1 MTKTINPKI
10 KELADKADLII
21 HGFAFYKEDN
31 IVKVINL
38 HNLKN
43 TAVLSLDGKL
53 LETTMTDIEA
63 KIVVD
68 YYAKNKKYIILSKE
82 IFENVLEKNISA
94 NPDLPVKFIKDILI
108 AKKQSM
114 KPFDMEPEE

>member
-1 MTKTINPKI
+1 MTKKINPKI

-43 TAVLSLDGKL
+43 TAVLSL
-53 LETTMTDIEA
+53 
-63 KIVVD
+63 D

>member
-1 MTKTINPKI
+1 MTKKINPKI

-31 IVKVINL
+31 VVKVINL
-38 HNLKN
+38 HNLEN
-43 TAVLSLDGKL
+43 TAVLSLCGEL
-53 LETTMTDIEA
+53 LEATMSDIEA

-68 YYAKNKKYIILSKE
+68 YYATNKKYIILSKE

-94 NPDLPVKFIKDILI
+94 NPDLPAEFVKDILI

-114 KPFDMEPEE
+114 KPFDMEPEK